1 MRLGLFANHRLP
13 AATRTAGEI
22 VRLLKNDVVL
32 EQSTAEAIGE
42 KGSRL
47 EKMEADT
54 LIVVGGDGTMLQ
66 ALMRCDLPVLGI
78 NAGDVGFLTEA
89 GMNGVRG
96 AVERLLSGKYRIEEK
111 IKLRTVVDGR
121 RMKDAVNEAVAH
133 TANQGKVRHFILAV
147 DHNRV
152 GIVKADGI
160 IISTP
165 TGSTSYS
172 LAAGGP
178 IVDPSASV
186 LVISPIAPYGISSRP
201 IVAGSV
207 SKIKL
212 SIDGE
217 RPCRLVIDGQ
227 VDYRL
232 RGDETVEFSVSEDV
246 ARFVRF
252 DYDFYRRIHTKL
264 TG

>member
-1 MRLGLFANHRLP
+1 MKLGVCANQRLP
-13 AATRTAGEI
+13 EALRAAREI
-22 VRLLKNDVVL
+22 VKYLKGGIVL
-32 EQSTAEAIGE
+32 EQSTAEAMGE
-42 KGSRL
+42 SGVRL
-47 EKMEADT
+47 EKMAADI
-54 LIVVGGDGTMLQ
+54 LLVVGGDGTMLQ
-66 ALMRCDLPVLGI
+66 TLMRSDAAVLGI

-89 GMNGVRG
+89 GLNGVRG
-96 AVERLLSGKYRIEEK
+96 AIDRILSGKYRIEEK
-111 IKLRTVVDGR
+111 IKLRTVVDGKR
-121 RMKDAVNEAVAH
+121 VEDAVNEAVVH
-133 TANQGKVRHFILAV
+133 TASTGKVRHFILAV
-147 DHNRV
+147 DHNSV
-152 GIVKADGI
+152 GVVKADGI

-201 IVAGSV
+201 IVAGAKSTIRLGIEG
-207 SKIKL
+207 S
-212 SIDGE
+212 

-227 VDYRL
+227 ANHRL
-232 RGDETVEFSVSEDV
+232 SGGETVEFSVSERV